1 MKRNGA
7 AVLIFLVLVGLF
19 LFHEPRLAAPGP
31 SPKRARN
38 LVLFVGDGMGLST
51 INAASIYGHQRSRA
65 LFIQSLPHLGLS
77 DTSTADEW
85 VSDSAAGMTALMTGS
100 KTLNG
105 VISQG
110 PQGAV
115 RGKKDGPVLKTLLEY
130 AEERGLSTGL
140 VTNDEITGATPA
152 ACYAHV
158 NDRGKKTE
166 IALQLLAPRF
176 GDGVDVLVGVG
187 RESFLPRI
195 AGGERNDGRDLI
207 AEMRTRGYHYART
220 PEEFLAVQP
229 NKDGKVLALFAGLY
243 EPEAAV
249 EKAISL
255 LSRNPRGYFLMV
267 EWNSHWSSARETL
280 DNTLRL
286 DRSARRSP
294 GPNRSPPDAAGGD
307 CRPFLRPAL
316 DGGQNRRRRA
326 VARADRRPPYGRGS
340 DGGRRRPR
348 GRADPRLPLQYRCV
362 SCDEGC
368 AGLVSVNVPRFA
380 LAHCVSPLRLLVE
393 WWRLRRRRQTR
404 RARGAKCNLLSRQEL
419 PSPTLC

>member
-1 MKRNGA
+1 MMKQNGTA
-7 AVLIFLVLVGLF
+7 ILVFLVLVGSF
-19 LFHEPRLAAPGP
+19 LFREPRLAAPAP

-77 DTSTADEW
+77 DTSTTDQW
-85 VSDSAAGMTALMTGS
+85 VTDSAAGMTALMTGS

-110 PQGAV
+110 PQGLV

-130 AEERGLSTGL
+130 AEECSLSTGL

-158 NDRGKKTE
+158 NDREKKTE
-166 IALQLLAPRF
+166 IARQLLAPRF

-187 RESFLPRI
+187 RESFLPRT
-195 AGGERNDGRDLI
+195 AGGKRNDGRDLI

-267 EWNSHWSSARETL
+267 EWNSHQSNARETL

-286 DRSARRSP
+286 DRSARRARALTDPHQTLLVVTADHSYDLRLT
-294 GPNRSPPDAAGGD
+294 GAKIGNDVLSHVQIGGD
-307 CRPFLRPAL
+307 HTAEEVMVAADGPGAERIRGFLSNTDVFYMMKAAL
-316 DGGQNRRRRA
+316 
-326 VARADRRPPYGRGS
+326 
-340 DGGRRRPR
+340 
-348 GRADPRLPLQYRCV
+348 
-362 SCDEGC
+362 
-368 AGLVSVNVPRFA
+368 GL
-380 LAHCVSPLRLLVE
+380 
-393 WWRLRRRRQTR
+393 
-404 RARGAKCNLLSRQEL
+404 
-419 PSPTLC
+419 

>member
-1 MKRNGA
+1 MKRNRA
-7 AVLIFLVLVGLF
+7 AVLVFLVLAGSF
-19 LFHEPRLAAPGP
+19 LFREPRLAAPPP

-51 INAASIYGHQRSRA
+51 INTASIYGHQHSRA

-77 DTSTADEW
+77 DTSSADSW
-85 VSDSAAGMTALMTGS
+85 VTDSAAGMTALMTGS

-110 PQGAV
+110 PQGLV

-140 VTNDEITGATPA
+140 VTNDRITGATPA
-152 ACYAHV
+152 VCYAHV
-158 NDRGKKTE
+158 NDRSKETE
-166 IALQLLAPRF
+166 IAAQLLTPRF

-187 RESFLPRI
+187 RESFLPRT

-207 AEMRTRGYHYART
+207 AEMRTRGYHYAPT

-229 NKDGKVLALFAGLY
+229 NKDGKVLALFPCLY
-243 EPEAAV
+243 EPEAVV

-267 EWNSHWSSARETL
+267 EWNSHQNSARETL

-286 DRSARRSP
+286 DRSARR
-294 GPNRSPPDAAGGD
+294 
-307 CRPFLRPAL
+307 
-316 DGGQNRRRRA
+316 
-326 VARADRRPPYGRGS
+326 ARALTDPRQTLLVVTADHSYDLRLTEAKIGDDVLS
-340 DGGRRRPR
+340 HVQIVGGRHTAEEVMVAADGPGAERIR
-348 GRADPRLPLQYRCV
+348 GFLSNTDVFHVMKA
-362 SCDEGC
+362 
-368 AGLVSVNVPRFA
+368 A
-380 LAHCVSPLRLLVE
+380 LGFPPVR
-393 WWRLRRRRQTR
+393 
-404 RARGAKCNLLSRQEL
+404 
-419 PSPTLC
+419 